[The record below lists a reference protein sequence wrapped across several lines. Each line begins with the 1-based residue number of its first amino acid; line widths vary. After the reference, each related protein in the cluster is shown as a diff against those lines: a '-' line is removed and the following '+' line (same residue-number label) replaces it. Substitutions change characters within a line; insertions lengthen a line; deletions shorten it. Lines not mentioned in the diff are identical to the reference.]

1 MNKILRNI
9 VAAFLPERCPYCNT
23 NVNAGKPAC
32 PECRAQ
38 FPETI
43 REGHV
48 IGGYP
53 YTAPFS
59 YNDIFADAV
68 KRFKFNG
75 RTYYAEKLAEQITN
89 AVRENFDSIHFDCVT
104 CVPMHK
110 NQLKERGYNQSELLA
125 RNVAKQLKV
134 PYEALLIK
142 HKENLPQHSLTTS
155 QKRDNVK
162 GVYKAVN
169 TDKIK
174 GNNILVIDDIIT
186 TGHTLGECCRILSKA
201 GGGKIYGAALCAKII
216 R

>member
-1 MNKILRNI
+1 MNKVLRI
-9 VAAFLPERCPYCNT
+9 IGSAFFPQRCPYCGET
-23 NVNAGKPAC
+23 VNVGKPAC
-32 PECRAQ
+32 PECLAQ

-43 REGHV
+43 REGHA

-59 YNDIFADAV
+59 YNGIFAEAV

-75 RTYYAEKLAEQITN
+75 HKEYAEKLALQITN
-89 AVRENFDSIHFDCVT
+89 AVSESFDVEQIDYIT

-110 NQLKERGYNQSELLA
+110 KQLKERGYNQSELLA
-125 RNVAKQLKV
+125 EWVSKQLNI
-134 PYEALLIK
+134 PYETLLIK
-142 HKENLPQHSLTTS
+142 HKENLPQHSLTSS

-174 GNNILVIDDIIT
+174 GNNILIIDDILT

-201 GGGKIYGAALCAKII
+201 GGRKICCAALCAKII

>member
-9 VAAFLPERCPYCNT
+9 VAAFLPERCPYCNRT
-23 NVNAGKPAC
+23 VNAGKPAC
-32 PECRAQ
+32 PECTAQ

-43 REGHV
+43 RGGHA

-59 YNDIFADAV
+59 YNDIFAEAV
-68 KRFKFNG
+68 KRFKFNN
-75 RTYYAEKLAEQITN
+75 RTDYAEKLSQQISE
-89 AVRENFDSIHFDCVT
+89 AVKASFSDIEFDYIT

-110 NQLKERGYNQSELLA
+110 KQLRERGYNQSELLA
-125 RNVAKQLKV
+125 RNAAKQLNI
-134 PYEALLIK
+134 PYETLLIK
-142 HKENLPQHSLTTS
+142 HRENLPQHSLTTS
-155 QKRDNVK
+155 QKHDNVK

-174 GNNILVIDDIIT
+174 GNNILVIDDILT

-201 GGGKIYGAALCAKII
+201 GGRKIYCAALCAKII

>member
-9 VAAFLPERCPYCNT
+9 VSAFFPERCPYCGD
-23 NVNAGKPAC
+23 VINAGKPAC
-32 PECRAQ
+32 PECVEQ

-43 REGHV
+43 REGHA

-53 YTAPFS
+53 YTAPFA
-59 YNDIFADAV
+59 YNGIFAEAV

-75 RTYYAEKLAEQITN
+75 HKEYAEKLAWQITN
-89 AVRENFDSIHFDCVT
+89 AVKESFSDAKFDCIT

-110 NQLKERGYNQSELLA
+110 NQLKNRGYNQSELLA
-125 RNVAKQLKV
+125 KNIAKQLNI
-134 PYEALLIK
+134 PYETLLVK
-142 HKENLPQHSLTTS
+142 HKENQPQHSLTSS

-162 GVYKAVN
+162 GVYKALN

-174 GNNILVIDDIIT
+174 GNNILVIDDILT

-201 GGGKIYGAALCAKII
+201 GGEKIYCAALCAKII

>member
-1 MNKILRNI
+1 MNRILINI
-9 VAAFLPERCPYCNT
+9 VSAFFPERCPYCGDV
-23 NVNAGKPAC
+23 VNAGKPAC
-32 PECRAQ
+32 PECEEH

-48 IGGYP
+48 IGGYR

-59 YNDIFADAV
+59 YNGIFAEAV

-75 RTYYAEKLAEQITN
+75 HKEHAEKLALQIAN
-89 AVRENFDSIHFDCVT
+89 AANDSFNNTELDYIT

-110 NQLKERGYNQSELLA
+110 KQLKERGYNQSELLA
-125 RNVAKQLKV
+125 KYIAKQLNI
-134 PYEALLIK
+134 PYETLLVK
-142 HKENLPQHSLTTS
+142 HKENQPQHSLTSS

-174 GNNILVIDDIIT
+174 GNNILVIDDIVT

-201 GGGKIYGAALCAKII
+201 GGIKIYCAALCAKII